1 MDVVFRAQD
10 VTGGVLPDSALLHV
24 PNRAHVVQKHGRAM
38 TISTARSRFL
48 VSMAV
53 LAVSALGCRARTS
66 PDPES
71 TMLSVQNRSEFQ
83 VNDFAVPSAP
93 SARIRLGSVGPLGTQ
108 TLELPTTAIA
118 VDGALKVMVEPIG
131 STSVW
136 TSPIVTVSADT
147 RPCLRVQSDA
157 TGNLGLST
165 LYTQVGDGTACQ

>member
-1 MDVVFRAQD
+1 
-10 VTGGVLPDSALLHV
+10 
-24 PNRAHVVQKHGRAM
+24 
-38 TISTARSRFL
+38 
-48 VSMAV
+48 
-53 LAVSALGCRARTS
+53 
-66 PDPES
+66 
-71 TMLSVQNRSEFQ
+71 MLSVQNRSEFQ
-83 VNDFAVPSAP
+83 VNVFAVPSAP

-118 VDGALKVMVEPIG
+118 IDGALKVMVEPIG

-165 LYTQVGDGTACQ
+165 LYTQVGDGSACQ